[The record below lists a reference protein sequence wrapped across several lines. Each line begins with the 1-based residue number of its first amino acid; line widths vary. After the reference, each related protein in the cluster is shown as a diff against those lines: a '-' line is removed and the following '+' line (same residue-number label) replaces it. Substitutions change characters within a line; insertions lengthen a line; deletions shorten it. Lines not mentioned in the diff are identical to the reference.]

1 MVMKM
6 KIAEFD
12 TLFFDIPEFSKL
24 YREFSNAVKEGRYSP
39 VRSTAWRR
47 IKQQLVNNKRLI
59 QVSVEL
65 NCINLH
71 EVNKEH
77 TYHQDT
83 TEGLTEFISFIY
95 DKYMNLTDL
104 CSTLESTSKICNC
117 MAETAVNAATIDNTI
132 TTIGDLVKGVSINGN
147 SIGTDSTN
155 IYTNKTDGWSI
166 VGVNDMHE
174 QQLKEHADRLSHQE
188 TRMNENESM
197 LASHERRV
205 TAVEAGFCDNESRIN
220 TMETKLNDRM
230 YGLEYDLR
238 TISDATM
245 AIDDFSRE
253 NICNLK
259 AATEHLEC
267 QVDYLMNE
275 FNKLRDEIDKS
286 RATEESNNDSENKEN
301 SFMKNFVDFKFGK
314 VVSDDVRMS
323 MYGIAIKNVDGRYVS
338 WDAKSHSVMDV
349 EVMNMPSEDF
359 LYLMP
364 VAIKDVKAGDVVIH
378 NRVPMF
384 VVEVHASTLKVIDIR
399 EGAEKEIYLTKSP
412 FGFNFATK
420 VISLFNMTGSAN
432 ENMPF
437 GNMLPLMLM
446 GDGKMDNLLP
456 LMLMSGQNGFG
467 DFASNP
473 MMLYFMMKDG
483 KDSDMLP
490 LMMMMNMNQPTKK
503 E

>member
-24 YREFSNAVKEGRYSP
+24 YREFSNAVKEGHYSP
-39 VRSTAWRR
+39 VKPAAWRR

-71 EVNKEH
+71 EVDKDH

-95 DKYMNLTDL
+95 NKYMNVNGL
-104 CSTLESTSKICNC
+104 CDAFESNTKICNC
-117 MAETAVNAATIDNTI
+117 AKDITNAAVIDNTI
-132 TTIGDLVKGVSINGN
+132 TTIGDLVKGIAIDGN

-155 IYTNKTDGWSI
+155 VYTNSTGGWSI
-166 VGVNDMHE
+166 IDVNE
-174 QQLKEHADRLSHQE
+174 KQKQQLKEHADRLSHQE
-188 TRMNENESM
+188 KRINENESV
-197 LASHERRV
+197 LASHERRL
-205 TAVEAGFCDNESRIN
+205 CNDESRVDTIEVN
-220 TMETKLNDRM
+220 FNDRM
-230 YGLEYDLR
+230 YGLEYNLR
-238 TISDATM
+238 SVSDATV

-259 AATEHLEC
+259 IATENLEG

-275 FNKLRDEIDKS
+275 FNKLRDEINKS

-349 EVMNMPSEDF
+349 EIMNMPSEDF

-446 GDGKMDNLLP
+446 SDGKMDNLLP
-456 LMLMSGQNGFG
+456 LMLMNGQNGFG
-467 DFASNP
+467 NFASNP

-490 LMMMMNMNQPTKK
+490 LMMMMNMNQPTATEQKM
-503 E
+503 

>member
-24 YREFSNAVKEGRYSP
+24 YREFSNAVKEGHYSP
-39 VRSTAWRR
+39 VKSAAWRR

-71 EVNKEH
+71 EVDKDH

-83 TEGLTEFISFIY
+83 TEGLSEFISFIY
-95 DKYMNLTDL
+95 DKRMNLTDL
-104 CSTLESTSKICNC
+104 CGTIESTSKICNC
-117 MAETAVNAATIDNTI
+117 MAESATNAATIDNTI
-132 TTIGDLVKGVSINGN
+132 TTIGDLAKDIIINGDSINGT
-147 SIGTDSTN
+147 GSTN
-155 IYTNKTDGWSI
+155 IYTNRTDGWGI
-166 VGVNDMHE
+166 VGINDLHE

-188 TRMNENESM
+188 MKIN
-197 LASHERRV
+197 SHEHRLNNIEKRIDS
-205 TAVEAGFCDNESRIN
+205 TECDTNNRFDVDESRI
-220 TMETKLNDRM
+220 
-230 YGLEYDLR
+230 YSLEYNLR
-238 TISDATM
+238 TISDIAT
-245 AIDDFSRE
+245 AVDDFSRE
-253 NICNLK
+253 NVCNLK
-259 AATEHLEC
+259 VATDSLES
-267 QVDYLMNE
+267 QINYLMNE
-275 FNKLRDEIDKS
+275 FNNLRDEINKS
-286 RATEESNNDSENKEN
+286 RATEEPNNNSENKEN

-314 VVSDDVRMS
+314 VISDDVRMS

-467 DFASNP
+467 NFASNP

-490 LMMMMNMNQPTKK
+490 LMMMMNMNQPTATEQKM
-503 E
+503 

>member
-39 VRSTAWRR
+39 VKPAAWRR

-59 QVSVEL
+59 RVIVEL
-65 NCINLH
+65 NCISLH
-71 EVNKEH
+71 EVDKDH

-95 DKYMNLTDL
+95 DKCMNNVNNL
-104 CSTLESTSKICNC
+104 CGAFESTSKICNC
-117 MAETAVNAATIDNTI
+117 AAETTVNAATIDNTI
-132 TTIGDLVKGVSINGN
+132 TTIGDLVKGITIDSI
-147 SIGTDSTN
+147 DSTN
-155 IYTNKTDGWSI
+155 IYTNSTSGWN
-166 VGVNDMHE
+166 VVDVNE
-174 QQLKEHADRLSHQE
+174 EYKQQVKEHADRLSHQE
-188 TRMNENESM
+188 TKITDNERII
-197 LASHERRV
+197 ASHEHRLNNIEHRIDS
-205 TAVEAGFCDNESRIN
+205 AECDANNRFDVDESRI
-220 TMETKLNDRM
+220 
-230 YGLEYDLR
+230 YSLEHNLR
-238 TISDATM
+238 SISDATV

-253 NICNLK
+253 NVCNLK
-259 AATEHLEC
+259 ATTESLES
-267 QVDYLMNE
+267 QINYLMNE
-275 FNKLRDEIDKS
+275 FNMLRDEINKS
-286 RATEESNNDSENKEN
+286 RATKESNNDSENKEN

-384 VVEVHASTLKVIDIR
+384 VVEVHTSTLKVIDIR

-467 DFASNP
+467 NFASNP

-490 LMMMMNMNQPTKK
+490 LMMMMNMNQPTATEQKM
-503 E
+503 

>member
-24 YREFSNAVKEGRYSP
+24 YREFSNAVKEGHYSP
-39 VRSTAWRR
+39 VKSAAWRR

-59 QVSVEL
+59 KVSVEL

-71 EVNKEH
+71 EVDKDH
-77 TYHQDT
+77 IYHQDT

-95 DKYMNLTDL
+95 DKCMNNVNDL
-104 CSTLESTSKICNC
+104 CGAFESTSKICNC
-117 MAETAVNAATIDNTI
+117 AAETTVNAATIGNTI
-132 TTIGDLVKGVSINGN
+132 TTIGDLVKGITIDG
-147 SIGTDSTN
+147 IDSTN
-155 IYTNKTDGWSI
+155 IYTNSTSGWN
-166 VGVNDMHE
+166 VVDVNE
-174 QQLKEHADRLSHQE
+174 EYKQQVKEHADRLSHQE
-188 TRMNENESM
+188 TKITDNERII
-197 LASHERRV
+197 ASHERRLNNIEHRIDS
-205 TAVEAGFCDNESRIN
+205 AECDANNRFDVDESRI
-220 TMETKLNDRM
+220 
-230 YGLEYDLR
+230 YSLEHNLH
-238 TISDATM
+238 TISDMTTAV
-245 AIDDFSRE
+245 DDFSRE
-253 NICNLK
+253 NICYLK
-259 AATEHLEC
+259 AATENLEC
-267 QVDYLMNE
+267 QVDYLTNE

-384 VVEVHASTLKVIDIR
+384 VVEVHTSTLKVIDIR

-456 LMLMSGQNGFG
+456 LMLMSGQNDFG

-490 LMMMMNMNQPTKK
+490 LMMMMMNMNQPTKK

>member
-24 YREFSNAVKEGRYSP
+24 YREFSNAVKEGHYSP
-39 VRSTAWRR
+39 VKPAAWRR

-71 EVNKEH
+71 EVDKDH

-83 TEGLTEFISFIY
+83 TEGLIEFISFIY

-104 CSTLESTSKICNC
+104 CSTLESDNTKICNC
-117 MAETAVNAATIDNTI
+117 ATDIINAAPIGDTI
-132 TTIGDLVKGVSINGN
+132 TTIGDFIKDITIDNNSI
-147 SIGTDSTN
+147 IGTDSTN
-155 IYTNKTDGWSI
+155 VYTNGTSGWSI
-166 VGVNDMHE
+166 IDVNE
-174 QQLKEHADRLSHQE
+174 EQKQQLKEHADRLSHQE
-188 TRMNENESM
+188 MRINENESM
-197 LASHERRV
+197 LASHERRF
-205 TAVEAGFCDNESRIN
+205 ANDESRVDTIEVN
-220 TMETKLNDRM
+220 FNDRM
-230 YGLEYDLR
+230 YGLEYNLR
-238 TISDATM
+238 TVSDATA
-245 AIDDFSRE
+245 AIDGFSRE
-253 NICNLK
+253 NICYLKDMTANL
-259 AATEHLEC
+259 EG
-267 QVDYLMNE
+267 QVDYLINE
-275 FNKLRDEIDKS
+275 FNKLRNEINRS

-384 VVEVHASTLKVIDIR
+384 VVEVHTSTLKVIDIR

-467 DFASNP
+467 NFASNP
-473 MMLYFMMKDG
+473 MMLYFMMKDS

-490 LMMMMNMNQPTKK
+490 LMMMMNMNQPTATEQKM
-503 E
+503 

>member
-1 MVMKM
+1 
-6 KIAEFD
+6 
-12 TLFFDIPEFSKL
+12 
-24 YREFSNAVKEGRYSP
+24 
-39 VRSTAWRR
+39 
-47 IKQQLVNNKRLI
+47 
-59 QVSVEL
+59 
-65 NCINLH
+65 
-71 EVNKEH
+71 
-77 TYHQDT
+77 
-83 TEGLTEFISFIY
+83 
-95 DKYMNLTDL
+95 
-104 CSTLESTSKICNC
+104 
-117 MAETAVNAATIDNTI
+117 MAEGTTNAATINNTI
-132 TTIGDLVKGVSINGN
+132 TTIGDLVQGITIGKDIVDIT
-147 SIGTDSTN
+147 GTDSTN
-155 IYTNKTDGWSI
+155 IYTNNTGGWGI
-166 VGVNDMHE
+166 VDINE
-174 QQLKEHADRLSHQE
+174 EYKQQLKEHATQLSHQE
-188 TRMNENESM
+188 TKINNNERTI
-197 LASHERRV
+197 ASHDHRLNDTENRV
-205 TAVEAGFCDNESRIN
+205 KSAESRLEDNGSRI
-220 TMETKLNDRM
+220 
-230 YGLEYDLR
+230 YALEYNLR
-238 TISDATM
+238 TISDATV

-253 NICNLK
+253 NICDLK
-259 AATEHLEC
+259 AANEHLTGKIAHLT
-267 QVDYLMNE
+267 DE
-275 FNKLRDEIDKS
+275 FNMLRDEINKS

-323 MYGIAIKNVDGRYVS
+323 MYGIAIKNIDGRYVS

-349 EVMNMPSEDF
+349 EVMNMSSEDF

-456 LMLMSGQNGFG
+456 LMLMNGQNGFG